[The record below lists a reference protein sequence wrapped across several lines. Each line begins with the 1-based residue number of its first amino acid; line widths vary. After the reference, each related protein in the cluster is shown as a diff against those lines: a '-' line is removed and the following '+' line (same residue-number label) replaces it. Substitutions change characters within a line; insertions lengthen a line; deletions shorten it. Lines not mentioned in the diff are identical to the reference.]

1 MLPGRSKLVQY
12 ILLPARNII
21 PGKVGENF
29 SREVLQ
35 LSLSLSFHIG
45 ADSPFSVETLIP
57 RGLSWLHIVF
67 KVELSSRTKCK
78 IEKLLLSPN
87 KTL

>member
-35 LSLSLSFHIG
+35 LALFLFILEQNPHFRLR
-45 ADSPFSVETLIP
+45 P
-57 RGLSWLHIVF
+57 
-67 KVELSSRTKCK
+67 
-78 IEKLLLSPN
+78 
-87 KTL
+87 